1 MSKQINLSQDHT
13 KSPSAAALRLLSA
26 LAKDGAYG
34 WLTDHPRPGTLAVT
48 GQRNAVSVQIAS
60 APQSVGRE
68 LLALGYVHWHNPA
81 HERARLLITPEGR
94 SAQARLTAPEQID
107 PFQAQ
112 HSVLERKDVQVHG
125 QAQSVLINVQES
137 PLAWLASRKSRTG
150 QALIDPICLQAG
162 ERLRRDLTAASIL
175 PRTSSNWTAV
185 VKADGGQRGLTYSDQ
200 VIAARQRVDR
210 ALKSVGSDSADLL
223 LDVCG
228 FLKGLETIESERG
241 WPARSAK
248 VVLALALHQLAR
260 HYGYEPMPDPERM
273 SHKIRHWGATD
284 YRPSLSGAQQSNQA
298 PHEA

>member
-1 MSKQINLSQDHT
+1 MSKPIPISQDHS
-13 KSPSAAALRLLSA
+13 KRPSAGALRLLSA
-26 LAKDGAYG
+26 LAQEGAYG
-34 WLTDHPRPGTLAVT
+34 WLTDHPRPGTLAVS

-68 LLALGYVHWHNPA
+68 LLALDYVHWHNPV
-81 HERARLLITPEGR
+81 HERARMLIKPEGR
-94 SAQARLTAPEQID
+94 SALARLTAPAQID

-112 HSVLERKDVQVHG
+112 HSALERKEMQVQG
-125 QAQSVLINVQES
+125 QAQSVMINVQES

-150 QALIDPICLQAG
+150 QALIDPVCVQAG
-162 ERLRRDLTAASIL
+162 ERLRRDLTAASLL
-175 PRTSSNWTAV
+175 PRTTSNWTAL

-210 ALKSVGSDSADLL
+210 ALKAVGSDSADLL

-260 HYGYEPMPDPERM
+260 HYGYEPMPDPDRM
-273 SHKIRHWGATD
+273 THKIRHWGAAD
-284 YRPSLSGAQQSNQA
+284 YRPSISVMQTSEQA
-298 PHEA
+298 THEL